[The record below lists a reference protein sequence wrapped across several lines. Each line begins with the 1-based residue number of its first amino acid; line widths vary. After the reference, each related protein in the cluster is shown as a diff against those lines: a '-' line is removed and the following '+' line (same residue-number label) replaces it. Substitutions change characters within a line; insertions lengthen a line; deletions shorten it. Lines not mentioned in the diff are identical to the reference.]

1 MGVARTANPTLALSG
16 LADGTARLSHQPGAS
31 KTITLHWVCVCVGG
45 RSSCYNRI
53 PSVCWDGG
61 YALAGISCKQTP
73 DEGRNGNREMQF
85 DFFRVPEYRL

>member
-1 MGVARTANPTLALSG
+1 MVQPDCPTSLELVKQLRYIG
-16 LADGTARLSHQPGAS
+16 
-31 KTITLHWVCVCVGG
+31 CVCGGGG

-85 DFFRVPEYRL
+85 DFFRVPEHRL